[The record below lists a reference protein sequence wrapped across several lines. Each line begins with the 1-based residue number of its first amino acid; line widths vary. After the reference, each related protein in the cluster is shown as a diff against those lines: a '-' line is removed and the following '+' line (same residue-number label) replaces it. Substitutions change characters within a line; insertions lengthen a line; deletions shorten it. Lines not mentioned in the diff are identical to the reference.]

1 MAIKTLLLV
10 PVLAICSLLG
20 LTQSLAQPSALTDQ
34 QIFDLQLRDIEQ
46 KVRGAFATEARIP
59 EINLVSILSGHGVLD
74 YKGRAPHALPSV
86 DNAMTEVRR
95 EENRKARIATEQLR
109 FTEAGDAVISNVAG
123 RITITGTG
131 DGFSVFVPGCPIA
144 VCGEREL
151 HFSLNSW

>member
-10 PVLAICSLLG
+10 PALALSSLLG

-46 KVRGAFATEARIP
+46 KVRGAFATEEQIP
-59 EINLVSILSGHGVLD
+59 EVNLVPILSGYGVLD
-74 YKGRAPHALPSV
+74 YKGWTPHALPSV

-109 FTEAGDAVISNVAG
+109 FTDAGDAVISTVHGPYNPH
-123 RITITGTG
+123 RYRR
-131 DGFSVFVPGCPIA
+131 GFLCFYARLPNC
-144 VCGEREL
+144 RL
-151 HFSLNSW
+151 W